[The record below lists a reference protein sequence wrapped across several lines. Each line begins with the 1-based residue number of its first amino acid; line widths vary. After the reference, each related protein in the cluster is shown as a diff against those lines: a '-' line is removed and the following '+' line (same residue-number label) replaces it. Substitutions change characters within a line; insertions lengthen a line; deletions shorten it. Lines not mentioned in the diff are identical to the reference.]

1 MMKLSLRFIVL
12 LVLALVLMVAPTL
25 AHEHRHV
32 GDFEITFGWRVE
44 PAYAGMMNGPEIS
57 LALASDGHGETSSG
71 HDEEEDDH
79 EESEEHGHA
88 DEAMIDLATLEVNLQ
103 AEVMFGD
110 QSTTV
115 IFRPAW
121 GETGHYIADLLPT
134 LPGDYTFHVTGTI
147 GDLVVDEIFS
157 SADGNFSTTEPATD
171 VMFPAIPAV
180 DNARIAALEARIAEL
195 EAKLAELGG
204 E

>member
-1 MMKLSLRFIVL
+1 MMKLSLRFITLLL
-12 LVLALVLMVAPTL
+12 LVLVLMVAPTL

-44 PAYAGMMNGPEIS
+44 PAFAGMMNGPEIY
-57 LALASDGHGETSSG
+57 LALASEGHDETSSG
-71 HDEEEDDH
+71 HGEEEGDH
-79 EESEEHGHA
+79 EEGEEHEHA
-88 DEAMIDLATLEVNLQ
+88 DEAMIDFATLEVNLQ
-103 AEVMFGD
+103 AEVTFGD

-121 GETGHYIADLLPT
+121 GETGHYIAELLPT

-147 GDLVVDEIFS
+147 GDLEVDEIFS
-157 SADGNFSTTEPATD
+157 SADGNFSTIEPPTD
-171 VMFPAIPAV
+171 VMFPAIPVV
-180 DNARIAALEARIAEL
+180 DNARIEALEARIAEL
-195 EAKLAELGG
+195 EAKLAELSG